1 MAPPTVVR
9 SAKAVVDA
17 EDVFIWIARHDGASR
32 ARGVIFRLER
42 TLERLAARSGL
53 GRVRADFV
61 GEPRSFS
68 VPPWLVV
75 YEPLA
80 EDRGI
85 LVLRILDSRRDIA
98 ALMGKK
104 S

>member
-1 MAPPTVVR
+1 MAAPTVVR
-9 SAKAVVDA
+9 SAKAIVDA
-17 EDVFIWIARHDGASR
+17 EDVFIWIARRDGANR
-32 ARGVIFRLER
+32 ARDVIFKIER
-42 TLERLAARSGL
+42 TLERLAVRPGL
-53 GRVRADFV
+53 GRVRVDFM

-68 VPPWLVV
+68 IPPWVVV

-85 LVLRILDSRRDIA
+85 HVLRILDSRRDIA
-98 ALMGKK
+98 ALFGKK